1 MRKTLAGLIATA
13 VLAAWE
19 PASAASAAPSDAIP
33 LPRAEAPI
41 AAEKNPPGDIPDNQ
55 AFTVYRSPLGFH
67 IKVPEGWA
75 RREAP
80 GHVTFSD
87 KYNGLQVTIEAQAT
101 EPTLA
106 SLRAGPIAALAK
118 SGRAVRITA
127 VKPVDLPAGKAVLV
141 TFGSN
146 SEPNAVT
153 NKAIRLDNAR
163 YYVWNRAGKLATIT
177 LSSPSGADNADQ
189 WHLMSRSF
197 GWLR

>member
-55 AFTVYRSPLGFH
+55 AFTVYRSPLGFR

-75 RREAP
+75 RSDSP
-80 GHVTFSD
+80 GDVRFSD
-87 KYNGLQVTIEAQAT
+87 KYNGLQVTVEAQAT

-106 SLRAGPIAALAK
+106 SLRAGPVAALAK
-118 SGRAVRITA
+118 SGRAVRVTA
-127 VKPVDLPAGKAVLV
+127 VKPVDLPSGKAVLV
-141 TFGSN
+141 SFGSN

-163 YYVWNRAGKLATIT
+163 YYVWNKNGKLATIT
-177 LSSPSGADNADQ
+177 LWSPAGADNVDQ
-189 WHLMSRSF
+189 WQLMIKSF
-197 GWLR
+197 GWL